1 MSATIHYLRP
11 FQHEDLA
18 EPAEAERAEAER
30 AEAER
35 AAPESE
41 TEEAGAQAKPG
52 KRRGGRAM
60 PCGRSSKWKKKI
72 GGGIVA
78 RDKRS

>member
-18 EPAEAERAEAER
+18 EP

>member
-11 FQHEDLA
+11 FQREDLA
-18 EPAEAERAEAER
+18 EPAEAERTAPDR
-30 AEAER
+30 AT
-35 AAPESE
+35 PESE
-41 TEEAGAQAKPG
+41 TEEAGAQTKSG
-52 KRRGGRAM
+52 KRRSGRAM

-72 GGGIVA
+72 GGGVVA